1 MAFPRGRGA
10 PVPPLA
16 SASEALAQEAWNDG
30 QAANGAQ
37 ARGCAHSSNSK
48 TFECSVMRRCC
59 SGRSLTPIPAAFAED
74 GGESSSECA
83 PLWESRM
90 SVQSLA
96 ERPSAPPA
104 SARRRESGR
113 GAGSALGGPRDCA
126 LRARGRRDRPA
137 HVRPRA
143 AVGARATAA
152 SSALPSLVVHAPSAR
167 ATPAAS
173 APALPP
179 LMHAAHAPCCGCS
192 WCCTSPSFSSR
203 RWNA

>member
-16 SASEALAQEAWNDG
+16 SASEALAQEAWNEG

-48 TFECSVMRRCC
+48 TSECSVMRRRC

-83 PLWESRM
+83 PLWESSM

-104 SARRRESGR
+104 SA
-113 GAGSALGGPRDCA
+113 
-126 LRARGRRDRPA
+126 
-137 HVRPRA
+137 
-143 AVGARATAA
+143 
-152 SSALPSLVVHAPSAR
+152 
-167 ATPAAS
+167 
-173 APALPP
+173 
-179 LMHAAHAPCCGCS
+179 
-192 WCCTSPSFSSR
+192 
-203 RWNA
+203 